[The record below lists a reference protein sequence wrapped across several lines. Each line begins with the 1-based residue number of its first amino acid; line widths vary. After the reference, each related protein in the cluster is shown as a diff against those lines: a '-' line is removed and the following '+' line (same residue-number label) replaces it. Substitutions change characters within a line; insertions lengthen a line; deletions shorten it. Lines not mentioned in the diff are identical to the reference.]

1 MTTVTN
7 NSPQAINTS
16 LFSLE
21 RMINELDKKTM
32 SALGGLSKGM
42 TKIDN
47 VNLDNLT
54 QDGTYYSLGEDNI
67 TNKPA
72 DSMHNNII
80 EVVSQGNELVVQ
92 TFMYLVGNEIYVR
105 NKLNNGSWTDWV
117 VVSNNSTSV
126 VISVNGKQGV
136 VNLDASDVGAL
147 PDTTVI
153 PAAQV
158 NSDWNATSGVARILN
173 KPSLSSVATSG
184 NYNDLSNKPTIP
196 TATSQLTNDSGF
208 VSPQNVLFNDA
219 DVPEG
224 SGNLN
229 TTATAHKI
237 TTYRNG
243 LTIPYQMDNTND
255 GGLLRVRGNSEDN
268 CILELGTWDDS
279 GDGETIQFNYYPTT
293 SKDTPTHSV
302 SVPKKSGTIALTSDI
317 LNYCYPVGVVYVQF
331 PGCDAPGTLFPNTTW
346 TELNFSGAFF
356 RASGGNAKGFNG
368 GLQEQDIQPHKH
380 SILVEYGANANSSY
394 SPQSANYLQVAGVN
408 AGTRSPYADAIELTT
423 GTETRPSNYTIRIW
437 KRTA

>member
-21 RMINELDKKTM
+21 KMITELGNEVDSLTDK
-32 SALGGLSKGM
+32 GL

-47 VNLDNLT
+47 INLDNLT
-54 QDGTYYSLGEDNI
+54 QTGAYYSLGNDNI
-67 TNKPA
+67 ANKPA
-72 DSMHNNII
+72 NSMHNNLI
-80 EVVSQGNELVVQ
+80 EVVSQGNELIVQ
-92 TFMYLVGNEIYVR
+92 TFTYLVENEIYVR
-105 NKLNNGSWTDWV
+105 NKLNGSWTDWV
-117 VVSNNSTSV
+117 IVSNNPTNV
-126 VISVNGKQGV
+126 VTSVNGKQGDV
-136 VNLDASDVGAL
+136 TLDASDVGAL
-147 PDTTVI
+147 PDTT
-153 PAAQV
+153 
-158 NSDWNATSGVARILN
+158 
-173 KPSLSSVATSG
+173 
-184 NYNDLSNKPTIP
+184 TIP
-196 TATSQLTNDSGF
+196 SKTSQLTNDSGF

-224 SGNLN
+224 SGNLS

-255 GGLLRVRGNSEDN
+255 GGLLRVRGTSEDN
-268 CILELGTWDDS
+268 CVLELGTWDDS

-302 SVPKKSGTIALTSDI
+302 SVPKKSGTIALTNDI

-356 RASGGNAKGFNG
+356 RASGGNASAFNG
-368 GLQEQDIQPHKH
+368 GLQGQDIQSHDH
-380 SILVEYGANANSSY
+380 TIRVEFGANANVAY
-394 SPQSANYLQVAGVN
+394 SPQNGTYLQVAGVN
-408 AGTRSPYADAIELTT
+408 ADTRNAYGNAIDATG
-423 GTETRPSNYTIRIW
+423 GTETRPSNYTIKIW

>member
-21 RMINELDKKTM
+21 KDTDEKAKLLNE
-32 SALGGLSKGM
+32 
-42 TKIDN
+42 
-47 VNLDNLT
+47 
-54 QDGTYYSLGEDNI
+54 
-67 TNKPA
+67 
-72 DSMHNNII
+72 
-80 EVVSQGNELVVQ
+80 
-92 TFMYLVGNEIYVR
+92 
-105 NKLNNGSWTDWV
+105 KLNEVNSAIAEINKILDGINKNAGV
-117 VVSNNSTSV
+117 V
-126 VISVNGKQGV
+126 SVNGKQGIV
-136 VNLDASDVGAL
+136 VLDASDIGGLA
-147 PDTTVI
+147 TVATSGSYNDLSNKPTI

-158 NSDWNATSGVARILN
+158 PSDWNATSGVARILN
-173 KPSLSSVATSG
+173 KPSLASVATSG

-302 SVPKKSGTIALTSDI
+302 SVPKKSGTIALTSDVPTRTSQLTNDSDFVTSSGRVANATYADTFRATYNSTI
-317 LNYCYPVGVVYVQF
+317 SPAQAAAMTDGNRSWPLGYGKDYLQSVSVSWEDYGSHSFPAGAAGYFF
-331 PGCDAPGTLFPNTTW
+331 PGYGSNGGTLV
-346 TELNFSGAFF
+346 
-356 RASGGNAKGFNG
+356 
-368 GLQEQDIQPHKH
+368 
-380 SILVEYGANANSSY
+380 LV
-394 SPQSANYLQVAGVN
+394 NY
-408 AGTRSPYADAIELTT
+408 
-423 GTETRPSNYTIRIW
+423 PSNRMLYNVWIDSNRWSGWHYVDLNPITYS
-437 KRTA
+437 

>member
-21 RMINELDKKTM
+21 KDTDEKAKLLNE
-32 SALGGLSKGM
+32 
-42 TKIDN
+42 
-47 VNLDNLT
+47 
-54 QDGTYYSLGEDNI
+54 
-67 TNKPA
+67 
-72 DSMHNNII
+72 
-80 EVVSQGNELVVQ
+80 
-92 TFMYLVGNEIYVR
+92 
-105 NKLNNGSWTDWV
+105 KLNEVNSAIAEINKILDGINKDAGV
-117 VVSNNSTSV
+117 V
-126 VISVNGKQGV
+126 SVNGKQGIV
-136 VNLDASDVGAL
+136 VLDASDIGGLA
-147 PDTTVI
+147 TVATSGDYNDLSNKPTI

-173 KPSLSSVATSG
+173 KPSLASVATSG

-243 LTIPYQMDNTND
+243 LTIPYQMDDTND
-255 GGLLRVRGNSEDN
+255 GGLLRVRGTSEDN
-268 CILELGTWDDS
+268 CIFELGTWDDS
-279 GDGETIQFNYYPTT
+279 GSGETIQFNYYPTT

-302 SVPKKSGTIALTSDI
+302 SVPKKSGTIALTSDVPTRTSQLTNDSGFI
-317 LNYCYPVGVVYVQF
+317 TSSATVDNASKLGGWSYLLSAATSGSQKWIAI
-331 PGCDAPGTLFPNTTW
+331 DSWSWNTSKGYIKFSNGFLLQWAVINDQAGGYENVELLKSYTSVDTYACFRQVNRD
-346 TELNFSGAFF
+346 TEAGDQWAKSSMAVPYDVNHVRIYREPAATS
-356 RASGGNAKGFNG
+356 KGF
-368 GLQEQDIQPHKH
+368 IF
-380 SILVEYGANANSSY
+380 
-394 SPQSANYLQVAGVN
+394 
-408 AGTRSPYADAIELTT
+408 AI
-423 GTETRPSNYTIRIW
+423 GY
-437 KRTA
+437 